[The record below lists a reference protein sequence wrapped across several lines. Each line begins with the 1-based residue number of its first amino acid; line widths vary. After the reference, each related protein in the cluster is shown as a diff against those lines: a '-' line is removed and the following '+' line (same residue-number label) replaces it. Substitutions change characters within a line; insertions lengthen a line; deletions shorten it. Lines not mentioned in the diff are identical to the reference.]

1 MIQCSGSKKK
11 RLTWG
16 WWPSGLVEGGG
27 DIESVALQEPWSS
40 IRVCSEECCECHYIE
55 RFILLHWP
63 LKRYAA
69 AATLHMCPS
78 ATDNHTQPPP
88 TGVVGCSQNRVF
100 LYSQSQTDTAVVPPK
115 CPHMYPFWTDTVEV
129 LLQSV
134 HACPSGT
141 DTGGAAAMPSPISVL
156 DGH

>member
-1 MIQCSGSKKK
+1 MSLHRAFYTFTLATQMICCSSD
-11 RLTWG
+11 
-16 WWPSGLVEGGG
+16 PSHV
-27 DIESVALQEPWSS
+27 SVRDQQPHTAP
-40 IRVCSEECCECHYIE
+40 
-55 RFILLHWP
+55 P
-63 LKRYAA
+63 L
-69 AATLHMCPS
+69 
-78 ATDNHTQPPP
+78 